1 MKFTATVDL
10 KIDTAVLL
18 KAAAGAARSGMRDV
32 TVQVAEEA
40 VQNSPVETGNNR
52 RSITAEVSGMGV
64 VAGEGGE
71 RIVDENEIQGAVYS
85 TSGYGGYL
93 ETGTQHIV
101 ARPYFGP
108 ARDRFFTEHNL
119 GQAIKRHM
127 G

>member
-10 KIDTAVLL
+10 KLNVAVLL
-18 KAAAGAARSGMRDV
+18 KKVASASQEGMRDV
-32 TVQVAEEA
+32 VVQVTDET

-52 RSITAEVSGMGV
+52 RSIAAEVSGMGI
-64 VAGEGGE
+64 VAGEAGE
-71 RIVDENEIQGAVYS
+71 RVVDENKIQGAVYS

-93 ETGTQHIV
+93 ETGTRHTA

-108 ARDRFFTEHNL
+108 ARDRFFTEGHL
-119 GQAIKRHM
+119 GRATKRHR